1 MNQNRPDC
9 PPGPPSLGQV
19 SCPSPH
25 PLTCALVLAEQVRAE
40 RGRIGVEQYV
50 RCVGPLLPPTLAEE
64 LSRRLG
70 VPLPPPPAPPGP
82 TPPPPN
88 KKPPENSGL
97 DMQQL
102 LRILSCMGRK

>member
-1 MNQNRPDC
+1 MNGFVNQNRPDC
-9 PPGPPSLGQV
+9 PSGPPS
-19 SCPSPH
+19 PPPH

-50 RCVGPLLPPTLAEE
+50 RCVGPLLPPPLAEE

-82 TPPPPN
+82 PPN
-88 KKPPENSGL
+88 KKPPEGNGGGL

>member
-9 PPGPPSLGQV
+9 PAGPPS
-19 SCPSPH
+19 PPPH

-40 RGRIGVEQYV
+40 RGRLGVEQYV
-50 RCVGPLLPPTLAEE
+50 RCVGPLLPPPLAEE

-82 TPPPPN
+82 PPPPPP
-88 KKPPENSGL
+88 KKPPDNGGL

-102 LRILSCMGRK
+102 LRIMSCLGRK

>member
-9 PPGPPSLGQV
+9 SGGPPS
-19 SCPSPH
+19 PPPH

-50 RCVGPLLPPTLAEE
+50 RCVGPLLPPPLAEE

-70 VPLPPPPAPPGP
+70 VPLPPPPGPPPGP
-82 TPPPPN
+82 PPT
-88 KKPPENSGL
+88 KKPPEGNGGGL

>member
-1 MNQNRPDC
+1 MNGFVNQNRPDC
-9 PPGPPSLGQV
+9 PPGPPS
-19 SCPSPH
+19 SPPH

-50 RCVGPLLPPTLAEE
+50 RCVGPLLPPPLAEE

-70 VPLPPPPAPPGP
+70 VPLPPPGPPPG
-82 TPPPPN
+82 PPPN
-88 KKPPENSGL
+88 KKPPEGNGGGL

>member
-9 PPGPPSLGQV
+9 PAGPPS
-19 SCPSPH
+19 PPPH

-40 RGRIGVEQYV
+40 RGRLGVEQYV

-70 VPLPPPPAPPGP
+70 VPLPPPAPPPGP
-82 TPPPPN
+82 PPPPP
-88 KKPPENSGL
+88 KKPPENGGL

-102 LRILSCMGRK
+102 LRIMSCLGRK

>member
-9 PPGPPSLGQV
+9 PPGPPS
-19 SCPSPH
+19 PPPH
-25 PLTCALVLAEQVRAE
+25 PLTCALVLAEQVRSE

-50 RCVGPLLPPTLAEE
+50 RSVGPLLPPTLAEE

-70 VPLPPPPAPPGP
+70 VPLPPPATPGP
-82 TPPPPN
+82 PPPPPN
-88 KKPPENSGL
+88 KKPPENSGGL

-102 LRILSCMGRK
+102 LRILSCLGRK

>member
-9 PPGPPSLGQV
+9 PAGPPS
-19 SCPSPH
+19 PPPH

-40 RGRIGVEQYV
+40 RGRLGVEQYV
-50 RCVGPLLPPTLAEE
+50 RCVCPLLPPTLAGE

-70 VPLPPPPAPPGP
+70 VPLPPPAPPPGP
-82 TPPPPN
+82 TPPPP
-88 KKPPENSGL
+88 KKPPENNGL

-102 LRILSCMGRK
+102 LRIMSYLGRK

>member
-1 MNQNRPDC
+1 MIGIIYTVNRDFST
-9 PPGPPSLGQV
+9 PGPPS
-19 SCPSPH
+19 PPPH

-88 KKPPENSGL
+88 KKPPENNGL

>member
-1 MNQNRPDC
+1 M
-9 PPGPPSLGQV
+9 PP
-19 SCPSPH
+19 PH

-40 RGRIGVEQYV
+40 RGRLGVEQYV
-50 RCVGPLLPPTLAEE
+50 RCVGPLLPPPLAEE

-70 VPLPPPPAPPGP
+70 VPLPPPPGPPPG
-82 TPPPPN
+82 PPPN
-88 KKPPENSGL
+88 KKPPEGNGGGL

>member
-9 PPGPPSLGQV
+9 PAGPPS
-19 SCPSPH
+19 PPPH

-40 RGRIGVEQYV
+40 RGRLGVEQYV
-50 RCVGPLLPPTLAEE
+50 RCVGPLLPPTLGEE

-70 VPLPPPPAPPGP
+70 VPLPPPAPPPGP
-82 TPPPPN
+82 PPPPPPN
-88 KKPPENSGL
+88 KKPLENGGL

-102 LRILSCMGRK
+102 LRIMSCLGRKLKE

>member
-1 MNQNRPDC
+1 MNGFVNQNRPDC
-9 PPGPPSLGQV
+9 PSGPPS
-19 SCPSPH
+19 PPPH

-50 RCVGPLLPPTLAEE
+50 RCVCPLLPPPLAEE

-70 VPLPPPPAPPGP
+70 VPLPPPPGPPP
-82 TPPPPN
+82 VPPPN
-88 KKPPENSGL
+88 KKPPEGNGGGL

>member
-9 PPGPPSLGQV
+9 SGGPPS
-19 SCPSPH
+19 PPPH

-40 RGRIGVEQYV
+40 RGRLGVEQYV

-70 VPLPPPPAPPGP
+70 VPLPSPATPLGPPPGP
-82 TPPPPN
+82 PPPPP
-88 KKPPENSGL
+88 KKPPDSGGL

>member
-1 MNQNRPDC
+1 MNGFTNQNRPDC
-9 PPGPPSLGQV
+9 PAGPPS
-19 SCPSPH
+19 PPPH

-40 RGRIGVEQYV
+40 RGRLGVEQYV

-70 VPLPPPPAPPGP
+70 VPLPPPAPPPGP
-82 TPPPPN
+82 PPPPPPP
-88 KKPPENSGL
+88 KKPPENNGL

-102 LRILSCMGRK
+102 LRIMSCLGRK

>member
-9 PPGPPSLGQV
+9 PAGPPS
-19 SCPSPH
+19 PPPN

-40 RGRIGVEQYV
+40 RGRLGVEQYV

-70 VPLPPPPAPPGP
+70 VPLPPPATPGP
-82 TPPPPN
+82 PPPPPN
-88 KKPPENSGL
+88 KKPPENSGGNL
-97 DMQQL
+97 DIQQL
-102 LRILSCMGRK
+102 LRIMSCLGRK

>member
-1 MNQNRPDC
+1 MNGFVNQNRPDR
-9 PPGPPSLGQV
+9 PSGPPS
-19 SCPSPH
+19 PPPH

-50 RCVGPLLPPTLAEE
+50 RCVGPLLPPPLAEE

-82 TPPPPN
+82 PPN
-88 KKPPENSGL
+88 KKPPEGDGGGL

>member
-9 PPGPPSLGQV
+9 PSGPPS
-19 SCPSPH
+19 PPPH
-25 PLTCALVLAEQVRAE
+25 PLTCALVLAEQVRSE
-40 RGRIGVEQYV
+40 RGRLGVEQYV
-50 RCVGPLLPPTLAEE
+50 RSVGPLLPPTLGEE

-88 KKPPENSGL
+88 KKPQENNGGL

-102 LRILSCMGRK
+102 LRLMSVLGKK

>member
-1 MNQNRPDC
+1 MNQNRPDFQ
-9 PPGPPSLGQV
+9 PGPPS
-19 SCPSPH
+19 PPPH
-25 PLTCALVLAEQVRAE
+25 PLTCALILAEQVRAE

-70 VPLPPPPAPPGP
+70 VPLPQPPPPPG
-82 TPPPPN
+82 PPPPN
-88 KKPPENSGL
+88 KKPPENSGGL

-102 LRILSCMGRK
+102 LRIMSCLGRK